1 MLESVNLEPF
11 LQNNILYNENCV
23 NYYYNDE
30 EEYNTNKMNFIL
42 EDNNIS
48 TITESFNNNDFINSF
63 ESIKPSSDIKRP
75 LFYFGLKKRQKP
87 GQKIKQKNIGK
98 KPYYHTKN
106 KFDNILIKIQVAYV
120 NFLVNFTNVIIE
132 KYGRIDLK
140 FRLLDSKIKKN
151 NKIEF
156 RKSLKEGTIAD
167 ILKNKISP
175 KYTTLSQNNNFEVY
189 EELEKNGFR
198 DVLEILN
205 QKFLFFFESI
215 FYKNLRTFNL
225 KDFGLIDLKIEL
237 PKKIQLYENLLMKNK
252 RDTNFEKYKNKMEEC
267 IKWHFLGGLEADE
280 EKKRYIDVQKMIKY
294 YEKVI

>member
-11 LQNNILYNENCV
+11 LQNNILDKDNYISHFRY
-23 NYYYNDE
+23 YYYNDE
-30 EEYNTNKMNFIL
+30 EEEYFTNKKNFIL

-48 TITESFNNNDFINSF
+48 TITESYNNNEFINSF
-63 ESIKPSSDIKRP
+63 ESIKHLYEIKRP
-75 LFYFGLKKRQKP
+75 LIYFGLKKRQKP
-87 GQKIKQKNIGK
+87 GQKVKEKNLGK

-151 NKIEF
+151 NKI
-156 RKSLKEGTIAD
+156 
-167 ILKNKISP
+167 
-175 KYTTLSQNNNFEVY
+175 
-189 EELEKNGFR
+189 NGFR